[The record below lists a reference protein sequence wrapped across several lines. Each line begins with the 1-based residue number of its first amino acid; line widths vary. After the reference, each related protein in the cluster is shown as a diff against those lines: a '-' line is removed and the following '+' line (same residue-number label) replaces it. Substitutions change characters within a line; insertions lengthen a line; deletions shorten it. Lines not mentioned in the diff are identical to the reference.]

1 MKNKGFSMVELIIV
15 IAVMAILV
23 GALAP
28 AVVKY
33 VNKSRISTDIDTGRK
48 IATIITASV
57 SDDATRDNAV
67 EHSTPWEVNSMDGTD
82 FREEV
87 FRTLG
92 VDQVTGKSQKDINGD
107 PYVNPV
113 FYYTLDSYKNK
124 VEIYY
129 GGTTADYQ
137 IYPKTGSKL
146 LK

>member
-28 AVVKY
+28 AILKY